1 VPYRH
6 FTDRGTRR
14 AHRRATTDDRND
26 VNDLQQFAQQVLA
39 AQPFSRLVGTR
50 LTASG
55 PDHAELSIDVREDLT
70 QQHGFVHGGVVSYLA
85 DNAITFAGGLA
96 LGGDAL
102 TAEYKINYLRPATGP
117 VLVARAHAQS
127 VGTRQAVCRCDLY
140 TVIDG
145 HERLCAIAQ
154 GTVVP
159 VPAQD

>member
-1 VPYRH
+1 
-6 FTDRGTRR
+6 
-14 AHRRATTDDRND
+14 
-26 VNDLQQFAQQVLA
+26 VNEPQQFAQQILS

-55 PDHAELSIDVREDLT
+55 RDHAELTIDVREDLT

-96 LGGDAL
+96 LRGDAL
-102 TAEYKINYLRPATGP
+102 TAEYKINYLRPATGS
-117 VLVARAHAQS
+117 VLVARARADS

-145 HERLCAIAQ
+145 RDRLCAIAQ

-159 VPAQD
+159 VPSRD